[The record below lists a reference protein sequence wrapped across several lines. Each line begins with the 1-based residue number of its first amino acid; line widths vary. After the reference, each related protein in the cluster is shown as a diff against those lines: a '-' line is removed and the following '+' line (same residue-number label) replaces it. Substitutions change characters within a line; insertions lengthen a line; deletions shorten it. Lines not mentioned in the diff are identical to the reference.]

1 MRSKTLS
8 LPHPVIGN
16 GSDDIDANF
25 EACIVNILTHSN
37 ADTYKLDINLNC
49 SSEDVQKLVVQKKAN
64 YVVRIQ
70 CNKAFFRQIFKSF
83 NPAYDITLT
92 ASDLKGKVELDFFI
106 SMCKDVNDF
115 EFTEAHSDYEGQKFD
130 LNTGDI
136 IAQAETQEF
145 FAERK
150 LDETEKLGSLIRFD
164 VDPTGKRSSVWY
176 EYGDSKITVYL
187 PKTQH
192 EQLNEVYIKQRHLTP
207 ILISSLATPALIQA
221 LQILRK
227 AEEDKDDIG
236 LRWAELI
243 EERREEICAKHK
255 NIEYDADAEIANLI
269 VKDTVGQ
276 SMGLL
281 AAIASGERE

>member
-25 EACIVNILTHSN
+25 EAGIVDILTDSSTGTHRLSV
-37 ADTYKLDINLNC
+37 DLNC
-49 SSEDVQKLVVQKKAN
+49 SSQDAEKLIAQRKAN

-70 CNKAFFRQIFKSF
+70 CNKTFYRKIFKSF
-83 NPAYDITLT
+83 TPAREITLT

-106 SMCKDVNDF
+106 SMCKDVKDF
-115 EFTEAHSDYEGQKFD
+115 EFTEAHSDYGGQKFD

-136 IAQAETQEF
+136 IAQAETQQF
-145 FAERK
+145 LAEEK

-164 VDPTGKRSSVWY
+164 VDKTGKRSSVWF

-192 EQLNEVYIKQRHLTP
+192 EQLNEVYLKQRHLYP

-221 LQILRK
+221 LQMLRN
-227 AEEDKDDIG
+227 AEEAKHDIEW
-236 LRWAELI
+236 RWAELI
-243 EERREEICAKHK
+243 EEKRDEICAKHK
-255 NIEYDADAEIANLI
+255 NIETNADAEIANLI
-269 VKDTVGQ
+269 VKDAVGQ
-276 SMGLL
+276 SMELL
-281 AAIASGERE
+281 AATVSENGE